1 MPETAL
7 REDTF
12 VLSHSSEVAGE
23 ASFAPHPEI
32 WAANGIDIALACI
45 EPVQRT
51 LVRAAQWFH
60 EEKSASAY
68 RLFAQCMEGLERFT
82 ESMLITR
89 NVLKLTADT
98 AAVEGFTLG
107 TIETQMENILRSIL
121 ACQEKNDIV
130 GIADRIEYA
139 LIPNLSLWSQTLRQL
154 KRSQTSNA

>member
-7 REDTF
+7 RENSF
-12 VLSHSSEVAGE
+12 VLSTPQEDVADT
-23 ASFAPHPEI
+23 SFAPHPEI
-32 WAANGIDIALACI
+32 WAANGIDLALSCI

-82 ESMLITR
+82 ETMLITR
-89 NVLKLTADT
+89 NVLKFTADT
-98 AAVEGFTLG
+98 VAVEGFTLG
-107 TIETQMENILRSIL
+107 KIETQMENILRSIL
-121 ACQEKNDIV
+121 ECQEKNDMV

-154 KRSQTSNA
+154 KRSQASHA